1 MTKTIRAFADE
12 LEVTKQAIQYQIKKI
27 DDRYLTKDDSGA
39 YLISKKGQSLIK
51 TNMGLNEESGDKK
64 TDKSDKDI
72 DKQTDKIL
80 SGVLSV
86 ETMDILQKELAEKNE
101 QIDKLQEL
109 LKEQQNL
116 LSQQQQLT
124 LQSNRQI
131 EQLQLTFTQENN
143 EPAETKTDEQNP
155 SDRDQ
160 KQTEHPESKQKKG
173 IFSRLFNR

>member
-1 MTKTIRAFADE
+1 MIVE
-12 LEVTKQAIQYQIKKI
+12 P
-27 DDRYLTKDDSGA
+27 

-51 TNMGLNEESGDKK
+51 INMGLNEDSGDKK
-64 TDKSDKDI
+64 IDKSDKEI

-86 ETMDILQKELAEKNE
+86 ETMDLLQKELAEKNE

-131 EQLQLTFTQENN
+131 EQLQLAFTHENK
-143 EPAETKTDEQNP
+143 EPSETKVDESTSTNP
-155 SDRDQ
+155 D
-160 KQTEHPESKQKKG
+160 KEQTEESESKQKKG
-173 IFSRLFNR
+173 FFSRLI

>member
-27 DDRYLTKDDSGA
+27 DDHYLTKDDSGA
-39 YLISKKGQSLIK
+39 YLINKKGQSLIK
-51 TNMGLNEESGDKK
+51 TNMGLNEESGDKQ
-64 TDKSDKDI
+64 TDKSDKEI

-86 ETMDILQKELAEKNE
+86 DTIDILQKELAEKNE

-116 LSQQQQLT
+116 LNQQQQLT

-131 EQLQLTFTQENN
+131 EQLQLAFTQESD
-143 EPAETKTDEQNP
+143 EPSETKADDPPSSDPDKKQAEHAET
-155 SDRDQ
+155 
-160 KQTEHPESKQKKG
+160 KQKKG
-173 IFSRLFNR
+173 FFSRLFDR

>member
-27 DDRYLTKDDSGA
+27 DDRYLKKDDSGA

-51 TNMGLNEESGDKK
+51 INMGLNEDSGDKE
-64 TDKSDKDI
+64 I

-86 ETMDILQKELAEKNE
+86 ETMDLLQKELAEKNE

-131 EQLQLTFTQENN
+131 EQLQLAFTHENK
-143 EPAETKTDEQNP
+143 EP
-155 SDRDQ
+155 SDTKVDESTSTNPD
-160 KQTEHPESKQKKG
+160 KEQTEESESKQKKG
-173 IFSRLFNR
+173 FFSRFFNR

>member
-27 DDRYLTKDDSGA
+27 DDRYLKKDDSGA

-51 TNMGLNEESGDKK
+51 INMGLNEDSGDKE
-64 TDKSDKDI
+64 I

-86 ETMDILQKELAEKNE
+86 ETMDLLQKELAEKNE

-131 EQLQLTFTQENN
+131 EQLQLAFTHENK
-143 EPAETKTDEQNP
+143 EPSETKVDESTSTNP
-155 SDRDQ
+155 D
-160 KQTEHPESKQKKG
+160 KEQTEESESKQKKG
-173 IFSRLFNR
+173 FFSRIFNR